1 MRGMAARV
9 GEPRLIRARPIV
21 AAALVALS
29 LLASCAATHSAADD
43 PQAAARKPR
52 LKLAAERGSQI
63 AELQRE
69 LGEAKAELA
78 AARAAYARLMDYR
91 GKNTL
96 NFQLEKLDDY
106 LRVLGSA
113 LQEERHS

>member
-1 MRGMAARV
+1 MMSEDTKNTDYWEKSYHEQRRQ
-9 GEPRLIRARPIV
+9 
-21 AAALVALS
+21 
-29 LLASCAATHSAADD
+29 SAAN
-43 PQAAARKPR
+43 
-52 LKLAAERGSQI
+52 LKLAAERGSQV

-113 LQEERHS
+113 LQERHS